1 MLDCDACDAPSG
13 EEHRCETFEA
23 YADYCNYG
31 SRYGRESIILGC
43 AERVRKLVYYVLKE
57 DKVHRKRYHTVGPDL
72 FGAGLLAIVKAA
84 SDPAKFRPVGQG
96 SEEVVY
102 CDRTGEIR
110 EGGDDEITAI
120 RKYLK
125 TVAERAMWGE
135 FKRVPLV
142 YVPPSTARNA
152 KRRGKPLPEAPEEK
166 QIGHDAFAAIEDPGL
181 QNPFLTI
188 ETLEALQNACT
199 EPLDAELIRLK
210 YKGIHLP
217 ENGSRV
223 GNQHPTHFHP
233 DRRAGLSLSSP
244 CSPSRSNHSLGQ
256 LPRSP
261 PSGLR
266 GWAGRWFLAIP
277 SSATSSHQRNSHE
290 PHPQRGPQRRPQ

>member
-1 MLDCDACDAPSG
+1 MLDNLPQLLSPVTTPDIYHVRPIRLDCDACDAPSG
-13 EEHRCETFEA
+13 EEHRWATHDA

-57 DKVHRKRYHTVGPDL
+57 GEVHRKRYHTVGPDL

-102 CDRTGEIR
+102 CDRTGEIW

-135 FKRVPLV
+135 FKRV
-142 YVPPSTARNA
+142 SSSR
-152 KRRGKPLPEAPEEK
+152 LPRQYP
-166 QIGHDAFAAIEDPGL
+166 H
-181 QNPFLTI
+181 T
-188 ETLEALQNACT
+188 
-199 EPLDAELIRLK
+199 
-210 YKGIHLP
+210 
-217 ENGSRV
+217 
-223 GNQHPTHFHP
+223 HP
-233 DRRAGLSLSSP
+233 DRRAGLPLSSP
-244 CSPSRSNHSLGQ
+244 CSPSRANHSLGQ

-261 PSGLR
+261 PSGFR

-290 PHPQRGPQRRPQ
+290 PHPQ